1 MPRPSDPSARSKLLA
16 AAEHVFVA
24 RGLDGAKVEEI
35 TARAGVAKGTFYLHF
50 AHKEE
55 AFRQV
60 VEAMVARLAAQLDA
74 LPDDCGG
81 AASGG
86 VRAFLDEWVTQ
97 DLQIFEFI
105 WKNRGLMGLLLEGGK
120 SAGYRHLVDQFADRA
135 AAKIRVAL
143 GQGVSAGL
151 YRPDLDLDLAAAFVA
166 GAYDRL
172 ARTLV
177 TETRRPDVEGM
188 LRSLQFLILR
198 GIASAAMLSEL
209 DRAGGAASATPRHPL
224 TAGGGGARPRAPGP
238 RPASGR
244 PASRF
249 GKRARP

>member
-120 SAGYRHLVDQFADRA
+120 SAGYRHLVDQFVDRA
-135 AAKIRVAL
+135 AAKSRLLLAAGIE
-143 GQGVSAGL
+143 AGL
-151 YRPDLDLDLAAAFVA
+151 YRADLDLDVAASFVA

-172 ARTLV
+172 ARDV
-177 TETRRPDVEGM
+177 VKETRRPDVDSK
-188 LRSLQFLILR
+188 LRSLQLLILR
-198 GIASAAMLSEL
+198 GIGSAEL
-209 DRAGGAASATPRHPL
+209 LAALAAPKVRV
-224 TAGGGGARPRAPGP
+224 AARTER
-238 RPASGR
+238 SK
-244 PASRF
+244 
-249 GKRARP
+249 KRARA